1 MKLYITTTSGN
12 AWKVRLLLSMLK
24 ISYET
29 VDLDP
34 KKGELK
40 SPQFLKLN
48 PRGQVPVLVDGDQ
61 VIWDSTA
68 CLVYL
73 GRKYGGEQWLPTDAE
88 QLAQIQQWLAL
99 SNNELHYGL
108 QWGRGVKTGIR
119 SIGSYDE
126 YAVYG
131 RNGLAVLEGRLK
143 DHDWLA
149 CGRPTIADLAC
160 YCYTSVSPE
169 GGFDL
174 AAHPAVA
181 AWVKRV
187 EALPGWVK
195 RV

>member
-1 MKLYITTTSGN
+1 
-12 AWKVRLLLSMLK
+12 VRLLLSMLK
-24 ISYET
+24 VPFET
-29 VDLDP
+29 VVLDTE
-34 KKGELK
+34 KKEHK
-40 SPQFLKLN
+40 APDFLKLN
-48 PRGQVPVLVDGDQ
+48 PRGQVPVLVDGDR
-61 VIWDSTA
+61 VFWDSTA

-73 GRKYGGEQWLPTDAE
+73 ARKHGGEQWLPTDAAGMAE
-88 QLAQIQQWLAL
+88 VQQWLAL

-108 QWGRGVKTGIR
+108 QWGRGVKIGIR
-119 SIGSYDE
+119 NIGSYDE
-126 YAVYG
+126 YAMYG

-143 DHDWLA
+143 NNDWLA

-174 AAHPAVA
+174 NAHPSVA

-187 EALPGWVK
+187 EALPGWIK

>member
-126 YAVYG
+126 YAAYG